1 MTSLLA
7 PRRRTLP
14 AALAAALLAAVVLL
28 VPAAPASA
36 HDELV
41 ATDPTADAVLEALP
55 SQITLTFSAD
65 VLTDPGATVVEVT
78 DATGASLTN
87 GAPEPAGTEVT
98 QALAGPA
105 SGAVTVKWRVVSSDG
120 HPIDGSFAFTV
131 PEAAPTPTSAPST
144 TSSAAA
150 SPSASASA
158 PAAPV
163 ETAAPSPAPVE
174 EASNASP
181 LPWILLAVA
190 LVIVAGVLVYVFA
203 SRGRRNTA
211 GGGTTGR

>member
-1 MTSLLA
+1 MTSPSA
-7 PRRRTLP
+7 PRRRSLP
-14 AALAAALLAAVVLL
+14 AVLVSLLLAAAVLF
-28 VPAAPASA
+28 VPATPASA

-41 ATDPTADAVLEALP
+41 STDPAADAVLEAVP
-55 SQITLTFSAD
+55 QRITLTFSAD

-78 DATGASLTN
+78 DASGASLAE
-87 GAPEPAGTEVT
+87 GAPEPSGTEVT
-98 QALAGPA
+98 QALAGSA

-131 PEAAPTPTSAPST
+131 PEAAPTPTATPT
-144 TSSAAA
+144 T
-150 SPSASASA
+150 SASASPSPTASASAA
-158 PAAPV
+158 PTEAETPAAAPV
-163 ETAAPSPAPVE
+163 EESS
-174 EASNASP
+174 ASSP

-203 SRGRRNTA
+203 SRGRRNAA

>member
-1 MTSLLA
+1 MTSSSA
-7 PRRRTLP
+7 PRRRSIP
-14 AALAAALLAAVVLL
+14 AALASLLLAAAVLL
-28 VPAAPASA
+28 VPASPASA

-41 ATDPTADAVLEALP
+41 STDPSADAVLETLP
-55 SQITLTFSAD
+55 ERITLTFSAD
-65 VLTDPGATVVEVT
+65 VLTDAGATVVEVT
-78 DATGASLTN
+78 DAAGTSLAD
-87 GAPEPAGTEVT
+87 GAPEPAGAEVT

-131 PEAAPTPTSAPST
+131 PEAAPTPTATPTTPAST
-144 TSSAAA
+144 
-150 SPSASASA
+150 SPSPAASASA
-158 PAAPV
+158 APTEAATPTAAPV
-163 ETAAPSPAPVE
+163 EESSA
-174 EASNASP
+174 ASP

-211 GGGTTGR
+211 GGGTAGR

>member
-1 MTSLLA
+1 MTSSSA
-7 PRRRTLP
+7 PRRRSIP
-14 AALAAALLAAVVLL
+14 AALASLLLAAAVLL
-28 VPAAPASA
+28 VPASPASA

-41 ATDPTADAVLEALP
+41 STDPSADAVLETLP
-55 SQITLTFSAD
+55 ERITLTFSAD
-65 VLTDPGATVVEVT
+65 VLTDAGATVIEVT
-78 DATGASLTN
+78 DADGTSLAD
-87 GAPEPAGTEVT
+87 GAPEPAGAEVT

-131 PEAAPTPTSAPST
+131 PEAAPTPTSTPTTPAST
-144 TSSAAA
+144 
-150 SPSASASA
+150 SPSPAASASA
-158 PAAPV
+158 APTEAATPTAAPV
-163 ETAAPSPAPVE
+163 EESSA
-174 EASNASP
+174 ASP

-211 GGGTTGR
+211 GGGTAGR

>member
-1 MTSLLA
+1 MTSSSA
-7 PRRRTLP
+7 PRRRSLP
-14 AALAAALLAAVVLL
+14 AALASLLLAAAVLL
-28 VPAAPASA
+28 VPASPASA

-41 ATDPTADAVLEALP
+41 STDPSADAVLETLP
-55 SQITLTFSAD
+55 ERITLTFSAD
-65 VLTDPGATVVEVT
+65 VLTDAGATVIEVT
-78 DATGASLTN
+78 DAAGTSLAD
-87 GAPEPAGTEVT
+87 GAPEPAGAEVT

-131 PEAAPTPTSAPST
+131 PEAAPTPTATPTTPAST
-144 TSSAAA
+144 
-150 SPSASASA
+150 SPSPAASASA
-158 PAAPV
+158 APTEAATPTAAPV
-163 ETAAPSPAPVE
+163 EESSA
-174 EASNASP
+174 ASP

-211 GGGTTGR
+211 GGGTAGR

>member
-1 MTSLLA
+1 MTSSSA
-7 PRRRTLP
+7 PRRRSIP
-14 AALAAALLAAVVLL
+14 AALASLLLAAAVLL
-28 VPAAPASA
+28 VPASPASA

-41 ATDPTADAVLEALP
+41 STDPSADAVLETLP
-55 SQITLTFSAD
+55 ERITLTFSAD
-65 VLTDPGATVVEVT
+65 VLTDAGATVIEVT
-78 DATGASLTN
+78 DADGTSLAD
-87 GAPEPAGTEVT
+87 GAPEPAGAEVT

-131 PEAAPTPTSAPST
+131 PEAAPTPTATPTTPAST
-144 TSSAAA
+144 
-150 SPSASASA
+150 SPSPAASASA
-158 PAAPV
+158 APTEAATPTAAPV
-163 ETAAPSPAPVE
+163 EESSA
-174 EASNASP
+174 ASP

-211 GGGTTGR
+211 GGGTAGR

>member
-1 MTSLLA
+1 MTSSSA
-7 PRRRTLP
+7 PRRRSLP
-14 AALAAALLAAVVLL
+14 AALASLLLAAAVLL
-28 VPAAPASA
+28 VPASPASA

-41 ATDPTADAVLEALP
+41 STDPSADAVLETLP
-55 SQITLTFSAD
+55 ERITLTFSAD
-65 VLTDPGATVVEVT
+65 VLTDAGATVVEVT
-78 DATGASLTN
+78 DAAGTSLAD
-87 GAPEPAGTEVT
+87 GAPEPAGAEVT

-131 PEAAPTPTSAPST
+131 PEAAPTPTSTPTTPAST
-144 TSSAAA
+144 
-150 SPSASASA
+150 SPSPAASASA
-158 PAAPV
+158 APTEAATPTAAPV
-163 ETAAPSPAPVE
+163 EESSA
-174 EASNASP
+174 ASP

-211 GGGTTGR
+211 GGGTAGR

>member
-1 MTSLLA
+1 MTSSSA
-7 PRRRTLP
+7 PRRRSIPATL
-14 AALAAALLAAVVLL
+14 ASLLLAAAVLL
-28 VPAAPASA
+28 VPASPASA

-41 ATDPTADAVLEALP
+41 STDPSTDAVLETLP
-55 SQITLTFSAD
+55 ERITLIFSAD
-65 VLTDPGATVVEVT
+65 VLTDAGATVIEVT
-78 DATGASLTN
+78 DADGTSLAD
-87 GAPEPAGTEVT
+87 GAPEPAGAEVT

-131 PEAAPTPTSAPST
+131 PEAAPTPTATPTTPASTSPSPAT
-144 TSSAAA
+144 SAAPTEA
-150 SPSASASA
+150 STPT
-158 PAAPV
+158 AAPV
-163 ETAAPSPAPVE
+163 EESSA
-174 EASNASP
+174 ASP

-211 GGGTTGR
+211 GGGTAGR

>member
-1 MTSLLA
+1 MTSSSA
-7 PRRRTLP
+7 PRRRSLP
-14 AALAAALLAAVVLL
+14 AALASLLLAAAVLL
-28 VPAAPASA
+28 VPASPASA

-41 ATDPTADAVLEALP
+41 STDPSADAVLETLP
-55 SQITLTFSAD
+55 ERITLTFSAD
-65 VLTDPGATVVEVT
+65 VLTDAGATVVEVT
-78 DATGASLTN
+78 DADGTSLAD
-87 GAPEPAGTEVT
+87 GAPEPAGAEVT

-131 PEAAPTPTSAPST
+131 PEAAPTPTSTPTTPAST
-144 TSSAAA
+144 
-150 SPSASASA
+150 SPSPAASASA
-158 PAAPV
+158 APTEAATPTAAPV
-163 ETAAPSPAPVE
+163 EESSA
-174 EASNASP
+174 ASP

-211 GGGTTGR
+211 GGGTAGR

>member
-1 MTSLLA
+1 MTSSSA
-7 PRRRTLP
+7 PRRRSLP
-14 AALAAALLAAVVLL
+14 AALASLLLAAAVLL
-28 VPAAPASA
+28 VPASPASA

-41 ATDPTADAVLEALP
+41 STDPSADAVLETLP
-55 SQITLTFSAD
+55 ERITLTFSAD
-65 VLTDPGATVVEVT
+65 VLTDAGATVIEVT
-78 DATGASLTN
+78 DADGTSLAD
-87 GAPEPAGTEVT
+87 GAPEPAGAEVT

-131 PEAAPTPTSAPST
+131 PEAAPTPTATPTTPASTSPSPT
-144 TSSAAA
+144 A
-150 SPSASASA
+150 SASASA
-158 PAAPV
+158 APTEASTPTAAPV
-163 ETAAPSPAPVE
+163 EESSA
-174 EASNASP
+174 ASP

-211 GGGTTGR
+211 GGGTAGR